1 MNWRRGLLRLWL
13 VLSLCW
19 IAGVGLYA
27 WKQETWILSSSQEFV
42 FEGTPDSARDQ
53 QNESVEKIINSL
65 SAETAK
71 RYAAYLLVPPLA
83 TLVLGLLSAW
93 IASSFERKGAG
104 GRGRA

>member
-27 WKQETWILSSSQEFV
+27 WKQEPWILSSSQEFV

-71 RYAAYLLVPPLA
+71 RYAA
-83 TLVLGLLSAW
+83 SAGHPR
-93 IASSFERKGAG
+93 ARVAQRVDCVQLRAQ
-104 GRGRA
+104 GRRR